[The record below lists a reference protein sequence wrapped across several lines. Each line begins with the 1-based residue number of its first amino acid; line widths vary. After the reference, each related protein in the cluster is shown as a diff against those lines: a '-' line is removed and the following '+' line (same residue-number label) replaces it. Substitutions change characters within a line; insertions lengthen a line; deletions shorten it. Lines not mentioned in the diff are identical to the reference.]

1 MKSWIALSKVFY
13 LEKENLQV
21 SLVTSRG
28 LEEDEEDVLVSW
40 LVLWYAENNVQ
51 EHDSL
56 TKSLTARLRVKT
68 FYVKFIELLIG
79 HARSREDWCPE
90 VASGIGYLVPSAFRV
105 CFFGGSLNARI
116 YIGC

>member
-40 LVLWYAENNVQ
+40 LVLWYAEDNVQ

-56 TKSLTARLRVKT
+56 AARLRVKT
-68 FYVKFIELLIG
+68 LYPFYVKLIEFLI
-79 HARSREDWCPE
+79 
-90 VASGIGYLVPSAFRV
+90 
-105 CFFGGSLNARI
+105 SL
-116 YIGC
+116 